1 MAYILIVMMFSFL
14 VIFVVMVM
22 TAKTYIL
29 VEALGF
35 DCYDS
40 LREFDARLASV
51 AVLSFASLKPFSK
64 PALLPSFAII

>member
-40 LREFDARLASV
+40 LREFDARLVSEV
-51 AVLSFASLKPFSK
+51 ALTFASLKLFSE
-64 PALLPSFAII
+64 PMLLPSFAII